1 MSTVLNRAESER
13 GKAET
18 FLDKLP
24 GYKGYKAKELRRE
37 SDMIVRE
44 ALARDLS
51 AQAGRLP
58 AMQEEL
64 LRGGHIEMQGEL
76 GALSTALQTLIDRV
90 QHASKGYAGF
100 YSAVRVKEDDLDA
113 LMQFDEQLGAEVPK
127 IGEALDALAA
137 AVDGGENVRGAVKA
151 ARAAVRTMSDTF
163 AKRASVITNA

>member
-13 GKAET
+13 GKLET

-37 SDMIVRE
+37 SDMAVRE
-44 ALARDLS
+44 TLARDLS
-51 AQAGRLP
+51 AQLGRVP
-58 AMQEEL
+58 ALQEEL
-64 LRGGHIEMQGEL
+64 LRGGQIEMQGEL

-113 LMQFDEQLGAEVPK
+113 LTQFDEQLGAELPK

-137 AVDGGENVRGAVKA
+137 AVDGGGNVRGAVKA
-151 ARAAVRTMSDTF
+151 ARGAVKAMSDTF
-163 AKRASVITNA
+163 AKRASAITNA

>member
-1 MSTVLNRAESER
+1 MSTVLNRAENER
-13 GKAET
+13 GKLET
-18 FLDKLP
+18 FQDKLP

-51 AQAGRLP
+51 AQLGRLP
-58 AMQEEL
+58 ALQEEL
-64 LRGGHIEMQGEL
+64 LRGGQIEMQGEL
-76 GALSTALQTLIDRV
+76 GALTTALRTLIDRV

-137 AVDGGENVRGAVKA
+137 AVEGGGAVRGAVKA
-151 ARAAVRTMSDTF
+151 ARGAVKVMSDTF
-163 AKRASVITNA
+163 AKRASVIASA